1 MFGKIMFDEKQYC
14 QEIDSGQVFPREAKI
29 LKDALGDT
37 MQAIADFDGIIAGGA
52 ITSVFTRKDIS

>member
-1 MFGKIMFDEKQYC
+1 MFGKIMFDSNTQ
-14 QEIDSGQVFPREAKI
+14 GVAFPREAKI

-37 MQAIADFDGIIAGGA
+37 MQAIADFDGVIAGGA